1 MYKLRFATP
10 AEWTEF
16 VLDHFDSFIIDHAAC
31 EKKASGM
38 AMTFVAHYPDRKEL
52 VDAMVELAVE
62 ELVHFKEVYKLM
74 VERNLRFTKD
84 EKDPYINQFFKAMRK
99 GSNVYFM
106 DRLLIASIVEA
117 RGHERFGLVAEA
129 LEEGSTKKFYK
140 AITQSEGRHLDLFIN
155 LANLYH
161 DPEEVSQRLD
171 ELLDFEAEIVKN
183 LEIRAA
189 LH

>member
-1 MYKLRFATP
+1 MFKLIAKTSP
-10 AEWTEF
+10 EWTQT
-16 VLDHFDSFIIDHAAC
+16 VLDNFDQFLVDHAAC

-62 ELVHFKEVYKLM
+62 ELVHFKEVYKIM
-74 VERNLRFTKD
+74 SDRGIRFTKD

-99 GSNVYFM
+99 GSDLYFM

-129 LEEGSTKKFYK
+129 LEEGPIKRFYK
-140 AITQSEGRHLDLFIN
+140 AITQSEGRHYELFIR

-161 DPEEVSQRLD
+161 DSEEVKIRLN
-171 ELLDFEAEIVKN
+171 ELLEFEAEIVN
-183 LEIRAA
+183 GLVLRPA